1 MDFSK
6 RKKMFNYKTENS
18 KFRIIIIKL
27 SDRERPMI
35 DHHPQNNLAIII
47 LINTYCLADYYCM
60 EPVWGKITDVFS

>member
-35 DHHPQNNLAIII
+35 YSWKRRKLIRGISNL
-47 LINTYCLADYYCM
+47 LR
-60 EPVWGKITDVFS
+60 